1 MSLLTF
7 PRPTQ
12 PSTFSTLV
20 DLDIEDAIDQLTTQ
34 QVRIQRNRFDIQVR
48 DRGNTNDPYVSFSLP
63 SIQGTPEA
71 LANAEERIAELLKV
85 SRVPGAS
92 GSRAIFIDLS
102 KGHLLVSTSVFF
114 NERNAALGVIDES
127 LTHKV
132 ELVQALLTLNDF
144 SAVPTPSEP
153 LIVSISNVPDALLAS
168 AEVAINGT
176 RYSLADIQ
184 DNLEPLDD
192 QS

>member
-12 PSTFSTLV
+12 PSTFSSLV

-48 DRGNTNDPYVSFSLP
+48 DRGNTDDAYVAFSLP
-63 SIQGTPEA
+63 PIQGNGEA
-71 LANAEERIAELLKV
+71 LEKAEERIAQLFKT

-92 GSRAIFIDLS
+92 GSRAVFVDLA

-132 ELVQALLTLNDF
+132 ELVQVLLTLNDF

-153 LIVSISNVPDALLAS
+153 LTVSISNVPDALAAS
-168 AEVAINGT
+168 AEVVINGT
-176 RYSLADIQ
+176 RYSLSDIR

-192 QS
+192 QA